1 MQDKQNN
8 KQNIRKKK
16 NMQRKQNKTK
26 TKDVTNRV

>member
-8 KQNIRKKK
+8 KQNIREKK

-26 TKDVTNRV
+26 TKDVTNKV

>member
-8 KQNIRKKK
+8 KQNIRTKK